1 MKLRLV
7 FLIIVNTALL
17 FASCSPERKL
27 ASRFVKNVPKPSVLV
42 LLPEAVFKENLK
54 WTVEKDSVTDTI
66 QSALV
71 IDNLQDKT
79 VLDAFTLTFT
89 NELSKYGL
97 TAYTDKSM
105 EDFMMLDSS
114 AWMINIAQIELQ
126 EYTTQYTDNQSFFGN
141 DFSSDFALNGI
152 NSAFWFEFNPVN
164 GNENQLPE
172 IMFAANDLY
181 DKFEGRF
188 IMDVTTGELTYQLDL
203 DTITN
208 QDFMNQINFTARLLA
223 GYTFDYLM
231 NRYVGE
237 NYPDADQYFRYDPF
251 RKRLYETLD
260 DRFVPLN

>member
-1 MKLRLV
+1 MKPK
-7 FLIIVNTALL
+7 LL
-17 FASCSPERKL
+17 FPFIICLVILFGSCSPERKL
-27 ASRFVKNVPKPSVLV
+27 AARFVKNEQQAAVLV
-42 LLPEAVFKENLK
+42 LLPDAIFKENLK
-54 WTVEKDSVTDTI
+54 WIVEKDSVTDTI

-71 IDNLQDKT
+71 IDKLQDKT
-79 VLDAFTLTFT
+79 VLEAFTSAYTK
-89 NELSKYGL
+89 ELSKYGL
-97 TAYTDKSM
+97 LAYTDKSI
-105 EDFMMLDSS
+105 EEFMKIDSS
-114 AWMINIAQIELQ
+114 AWMINIAQIEIQ

-164 GNENQLPE
+164 GNENQVPE

-188 IMDVTTGELTYQLDL
+188 VMDVTTGELVYQLDL

-208 QDFMNQINFTARLLA
+208 QDFMNQIKFTARLLA

-231 NRYVGE
+231 NKYIRE
-237 NYPDADQYFRYDPF
+237 NFPDADQYFRYDPF
-251 RKRLYETLD
+251 RKRLYETSD